1 MSKEIL
7 AQQIADRM
15 RRDILRGV
23 LVPGASI
30 KERDI
35 AVEMGVSRTPIRE
48 SIRILAQEGL
58 VALRP
63 SRSPIVTISDHIEFE
78 ELTVVLIALE
88 KLSASLACEH
98 ATEADFEK
106 MRRLVEEIA
115 DHYDDGDPLDI
126 FELDMAFHTA
136 IAQSSGNKTLAETH
150 GTLVRRVWRAR
161 YLAAIERRNGNRIVD
176 QHRQIY
182 DALVTRDAD
191 AAEAAVNN
199 HLRGLA
205 QDIRAIIERDSASGI
220 PA

>member
-35 AVEMGVSRTPIRE
+35 ADEMGVSRTPIRE

-150 GTLVRRVWRAR
+150 GTLVRRLWRAR